1 MYCLRATRRIAGC
14 APARRIL
21 TRFLSRCAL
30 RRTKMT
36 PGARSNWRRK
46 FRTIPCLLIWIIL
59 RSSRGCLMLPDA
71 RVWTRPMRRCWRDFE
86 AHYPQFALDDDPQ
99 VKCYA
104 LIPRAMR
111 GEDIAQKA
119 HALLRI
125 APKKYGEG
133 CTDLVMTLAQQGQFA
148 PEDVWPYL
156 RFAYE
161 MGEIAIGN
169 RMAAALGAQ
178 QPDSEYLSLAAS
190 QPARLLERIQPDTH
204 PSEAQLALLAV
215 A

>member
-71 RVWTRPMRRCWRDFE
+71 RVWTRAMRR
-86 AHYPQFALDDDPQ
+86 
-99 VKCYA
+99 
-104 LIPRAMR
+104 
-111 GEDIAQKA
+111 EDIAQKA

-156 RFAYE
+156 R
-161 MGEIAIGN
+161 
-169 RMAAALGAQ
+169 
-178 QPDSEYLSLAAS
+178 
-190 QPARLLERIQPDTH
+190 
-204 PSEAQLALLAV
+204 
-215 A
+215 

>member
-59 RSSRGCLMLPDA
+59 RS
-71 RVWTRPMRRCWRDFE
+71 RRAWRDFE

-169 RMAAALGAQ
+169 RMAAALGA
-178 QPDSEYLSLAAS
+178 
-190 QPARLLERIQPDTH
+190 
-204 PSEAQLALLAV
+204 
-215 A
+215 

>member
-59 RSSRGCLMLPDA
+59 RSSRGCLMPADP
-71 RVWTRPMRRCWRDFE
+71 RIWTRPMRNDYLLVLGARRAWRDFE

-111 GEDIAQKA
+111 GEDIA
-119 HALLRI
+119 
-125 APKKYGEG
+125 
-133 CTDLVMTLAQQGQFA
+133 
-148 PEDVWPYL
+148 
-156 RFAYE
+156 
-161 MGEIAIGN
+161 
-169 RMAAALGAQ
+169 
-178 QPDSEYLSLAAS
+178 
-190 QPARLLERIQPDTH
+190 
-204 PSEAQLALLAV
+204 
-215 A
+215 